1 MCPFFLIVS
10 TARNLKLNKT
20 ASKWLL
26 ACSRLSDSGQKAKEK
41 STRKSWRAGKGK
53 GRAPAQALPSFLPF
67 NFRVCA
73 FSIQRT
79 RRSRSMELAKCRS
92 KHTVKHTTQTQ
103 VQSILLRVFL
113 GRILFIF
120 IHPLIKF
127 RFKRTPTMES
137 GLPVESL
144 AQAILSLSCVYLL
157 FHPTATFPPSVLLLK
172 RSKAGILV
180 LKK

>member
-53 GRAPAQALPSFLPF
+53 GRAPAQALPSFLSF

-103 VQSILLRVFL
+103 VESILLRVFFRSYFVYFHTSSYKIQVQTNSHY
-113 GRILFIF
+113 GAWVGCGESGTGYTLFIMCLSPF
-120 IHPLIKF
+120 SSHRHFPSQ
-127 RFKRTPTMES
+127 RVTP
-137 GLPVESL
+137 
-144 AQAILSLSCVYLL
+144 
-157 FHPTATFPPSVLLLK
+157 
-172 RSKAGILV
+172 
-180 LKK
+180 